1 MSCLK
6 LYKIRRTEGISW
18 CQDYEMVVIAEDE
31 LYAERRARLSS
42 DDFRRAKNL
51 DIEEINM
58 DEERYVLISN
68 TGA

>member
-18 CQDYEMVVIAEDE
+18 CQDDEMVVIAEDE
-31 LYAERRARLSS
+31 LCAERRARLSS
-42 DDFRRAKNL
+42 DDFSREKNL

>member
-18 CQDYEMVVIAEDE
+18 YQDYEMVVIAEDE
-31 LYAERRARLSS
+31 LRAERRARLSS

-58 DEERYVLISN
+58 DEEQCVLISN